1 MERRVLISY
10 ASEDPDWAPEQVEA
24 VAVAIEQTGLRVH
37 LDRWH
42 QRDRKRRLSLA
53 EWQAWMDAS
62 IDGATHII
70 CLVSPRYR
78 ELWSRKP
85 GVPGG
90 YGVAFESIR
99 LIHHLYLLKQHN
111 DGRILTLRP
120 DGHGYDGIPRDLAL
134 DCPDYYWASHR
145 DILLSHLGEAELP
158 EQVGV
163 ISAAVPTPTATPT
176 TLPPMGLQS
185 ALFVESTPATP
196 ATSWVADRATLLS
209 HLAEMKFSVGKAP
222 YDRSPE
228 VRMAPSPPAASSAAI
243 LPPAQVALTSSPI
256 AQPSPSWASDSGEDR
271 HGRWADLTVDGV
283 TQRMRWIPPTGPE
296 GFEMG
301 DEEEGR
307 RREVVAAGFW
317 LADTPCTQAF
327 WQAVTGSNP
336 SHFKTGADAPQ
347 RPVEN
352 VSWDAVMDQFIA
364 RLAARPGWAQ
374 DERVCLPSEVEWEY
388 AARAGTTRA
397 YWWGD
402 EWDAQRGNVDDT
414 GLRDLDDAEGTS
426 PVKRYRPN
434 PWGLFD
440 MHGNVWE
447 WCEDVWCERRD
458 APEAR
463 PDADERVVRGG
474 SWFNHSGRARA
485 AYRGWRRRGRAFLIQ
500 GFRFALR
507 SPAGPEAR

>member
-1 MERRVLISY
+1 MTGEGMERRVLISH
-10 ASEDPDWAPEQVEA
+10 ATDDPDWTPDQVEA
-24 VAVAIEQTGLRVH
+24 VATAIQQAGIRVS
-37 LDRWH
+37 LDLWH
-42 QRDRKRRLSLA
+42 QRDLRRHLSLA
-53 EWQAWMDAS
+53 EWQGWMDES
-62 IDGATHII
+62 IDAATHIL
-70 CLVSPRYR
+70 CLVSTRYR
-78 ELWSRKP
+78 ELWSRKRD
-85 GVPGG
+85 VQGG
-90 YGVAFESIR
+90 FGVAFEATR
-99 LIHHLYLLKQHN
+99 LIHHLYLLKQDN

-120 DGHGYDGIPRDLAL
+120 DGRGHDCIPRDLAP
-134 DCPDYYWASHR
+134 DCPPYR
-145 DILLSHLGEAELP
+145 
-158 EQVGV
+158 
-163 ISAAVPTPTATPT
+163 
-176 TLPPMGLQS
+176 
-185 ALFVESTPATP
+185 
-196 ATSWVADRATLLS
+196 WVADRAMLLS
-209 HLAEMKFSVGKAP
+209 HVGEAALPGHARATGAP
-222 YDRSPE
+222 PGE
-228 VRMAPSPPAASSAAI
+228 TLHPPPI
-243 LPPAQVALTSSPI
+243 PPPPQQPRLP
-256 AQPSPSWASDSGEDR
+256 WASDSGEDEY
-271 HGRWADLTVDGV
+271 GRWADLTVNGA
-283 TQRMRWIPPTGPE
+283 TQRMRWIPPTGAE
-296 GFEMG
+296 GFLMG
-301 DEEEGR
+301 SPQAERDGISHNDVRDWANGHEHEPRKERVDVG
-307 RREVVAAGFW
+307 VW

-374 DERVCLPSEVEWEY
+374 GETVCLPSEVEWEY

-402 EWDAQRGNVDDT
+402 EWDAQRGNADDT

-426 PVKRYRPN
+426 PVKRYWPN

-440 MHGNVWE
+440 MHGTVWE

-474 SWFNHSGRARA
+474 SWFSRPDFARA
-485 AYRGWRRRGRAFLIQ
+485 AYRNWGHRTDADLIL

>member
-10 ASEDPDWAPEQVEA
+10 ASDDPDWTPEQVEA
-24 VAVAIEQTGLRVH
+24 VATAIEQTGLRVH

-62 IDGATHII
+62 IDGATHIL

-120 DGHGYDGIPRDLAL
+120 DGHGYEGIPRDLAL
-134 DCPDYYWASHR
+134 DCPDYCWASHR

-158 EQVGV
+158 EQVGE
-163 ISAAVPTPTATPT
+163 AE
-176 TLPPMGLQS
+176 LPEQVG
-185 ALFVESTPATP
+185 VWKNEPAP
-196 ATSWVADRATLLS
+196 KPC
-209 HLAEMKFSVGKAP
+209 LA
-222 YDRSPE
+222 
-228 VRMAPSPPAASSAAI
+228 
-243 LPPAQVALTSSPI
+243 
-256 AQPSPSWASDSGEDR
+256 WASASGKDDYG
-271 HGRWADLTVDGV
+271 HWADLTVNGA

-296 GFEMG
+296 GFWMG
-301 DEEEGR
+301 SLAAERAAIQDKEAREWANMAEHAP
-307 RREVVAAGFW
+307 RREHVRMGLW

-364 RLAARPGWAQ
+364 RLAARPGWA
-374 DERVCLPSEVEWEY
+374 EGETVCLPSEVEWEY

-402 EWDAQRGNVDDT
+402 EWDTQRGNADDT

-463 PDADERVVRGG
+463 PDADERVLRGG
-474 SWFNHSGRARA
+474 SWFSHPASARA
-485 AYRGWRRRGRAFLIQ
+485 AYRGGGHRWYAYQSR

>member
-10 ASEDPDWAPEQVEA
+10 ASEDPDWTPEQVEA
-24 VAVAIEQTGLRVH
+24 VAAAIEQTGLRVH

-85 GVPGG
+85 DTPGG
-90 YGVAFESIR
+90 YGVAFESRR
-99 LIHHLYLLKQHN
+99 LMHDLYLLKQRN

-120 DGHGYDGIPRDLAL
+120 DGHGYDCIPRDLAL
-134 DCPDYYWASHR
+134 ECPDYCWRAHL
-145 DILLSHLGEAELP
+145 DDLLSHLVEAELP
-158 EQVGV
+158 GQVGAPE
-163 ISAAVPTPTATPT
+163 AAAPAAAPAPAAAKAPAPVPTAYK
-176 TLPPMGLQS
+176 
-185 ALFVESTPATP
+185 PARP
-196 ATSWVADRATLLS
+196 
-209 HLAEMKFSVGKAP
+209 
-222 YDRSPE
+222 
-228 VRMAPSPPAASSAAI
+228 
-243 LPPAQVALTSSPI
+243 SSPHALVPPLI
-256 AQPSPSWASDSGEDR
+256 PAWASASGSDKY
-271 HGRWADLTVDGV
+271 GRWADLTVNGV
-283 TQRMRWIPPTGPE
+283 TQRMRWIPPTGPD

-301 DEEEGR
+301 DAEEGR
-307 RREVVAAGFW
+307 SREVIETGFW

-336 SHFKTGADAPQ
+336 SHFKQGADAPQ

-352 VSWDAVMDQFIA
+352 VSWDDVMAQFID
-364 RLAARPGWAQ
+364 RFAATPAWGTG
-374 DERVCLPSEVEWEY
+374 DGLCLPTEVEWQY
-388 AARAGTTRA
+388 AARAGTTMA

-402 EWDAQRGNVDDT
+402 AWEEARGNADVT
-414 GLRDLDDAEGTS
+414 GKRQLHDKDGTS
-426 PVKRYRPN
+426 PVHRYGPN
-434 PWGLFD
+434 PWGLYD
-440 MHGNVWE
+440 VHGNVLE
-447 WCEDVWCERRD
+447 WCSDPWRERRD

-463 PDADERVVRGG
+463 PDADRRVVRGG
-474 SWFNHSGRARA
+474 SWFYHPGGARA
-485 AYRGWRRRGRAFLIQ
+485 AFRGGGPRGLASQDQ